1 MGCFSNGGQ
10 NVLADLFGVP
20 DLQKFLGG
28 DIEIDWDTLIP
39 LIKYPS
45 PFGQYKIRYPC
56 ELNCEHY
63 DALWTEPCRWSG
75 VRFTTGN
82 EHEIKKIA
90 HVQVFNNVLYDNST
104 GKCLPAL
111 FSPLDNRLGTTQKTG
126 NCVTCKQNMI
136 DCVGHFGYINLEYP
150 VFHVGFF
157 RLVIQMLQCICKRC
171 ASVLLTGEKRTSLRK
186 QIASPRLNYLHRK
199 ALHKKLVT
207 LSKGIKVCPNCGF
220 ENGVVKKAAGSFLKI
235 VHGEQ
240 IVNVDPF
247 LINDDDEVVN
257 LLNRTTNFLDP
268 LRVLNLF
275 SKIKSSDIP
284 LLMVQTQYAK
294 RPTDLLLTCIPVPPV
309 CIRPSVISETRAG
322 TTEDDLTVKLTEI
335 MLINNELKNDKQG
348 GVITEAVLDNW
359 DILQVQT
366 ALYID
371 SELNGIPLEQ
381 QPKKFLRSFAQRLK
395 GKQGRFRGN
404 LSGKRV
410 DFSGRTVIS
419 PDPNLK
425 VDQVG
430 VPTELAKV
438 FTFPE
443 IVNEHNIEKMR
454 KLVIN
459 GEFEHPGAN
468 YVVDSATGNKTILRY
483 PNREEIAS
491 ELKCGDIV
499 ERHLSDNDT
508 VLFNRQPSLHRISIM
523 AHRAKVMPYRTFRFN
538 QCACT
543 PYNADF
549 DGDEMNLHL
558 LQTYEARAE
567 ASLLM
572 NIKSNLITPRS
583 GEPLVAAIQDFI
595 TAGYLLTHKDTFL
608 TRDEVYRCIASIIDV
623 DLPKQQRVKVPPP
636 AILLPQRMWTGKQL
650 IELLIAPQ
658 QGTHVKVNLWAPNK
672 SHPKDTDEFTAG
684 DTFVVIRNNQ
694 LLAGM
699 LDKALLGSG
708 SKTNIFYILLRDFG
722 EDYALESMWRLGRMS
737 PVFLSNLGFS
747 IGIGDVTP
755 SDGLLVEKAQLLDS
769 GYKKCDEFIEQMNNG
784 KLKARPGMTESETL
798 ESLILHE
805 LSQIRDHAGKSCVK
819 NLSKY
824 NSPLLMAICGSK
836 GSYINISQMIA
847 SVGQQSISGHRPL
860 EDFDFRCLPIFQR
873 HDRSPVARGFVES
886 SFYSGLTPT
895 EMFYHSQAGR
905 EGLVDTAV
913 KTAETGYMQRRLV
926 KCLEDLTINYDSTV
940 RTSVGEIVQFQ
951 FGEDGLDP
959 CYMEAKSGSVV
970 DYDHIMFHTRNT
982 VPFDFEIGNEQLGA
996 LSESV
1001 AFMEEAIDSN
1011 IRKNHSLFA
1020 DQTCEYL
1027 NGYLERNQKYVD
1039 MPTHCNLHPSAS
1051 ADIRQTCNECDA
1063 AYQSRRSLMLAHCLT
1078 YTQIDAFIKLCTVKL
1093 HKAFIE
1099 PGTAVGAVSATSI
1112 GEPPTQ
1118 MTLKTFHFSGVA
1130 SMNITEGVPR
1140 IKEIIDAVRQI
1151 STPIITAEAIDNKDE
1166 MLVRR
1171 VKARIEKTTLGEIAE
1186 YIEQVFLPDDSFI
1199 LVKLNPRCIRLLQ
1212 LEVTMGSIIHSIRT
1226 AKMQIPLRRRQV
1238 ERMGKSMIIVRALD
1252 DGDIASMSLALH
1264 HLKYALPKVVVRGLP
1279 GVHRCVIHADE
1290 KRGDTFKLLVE
1301 GTDFKEVLAT
1311 YEINPNKT
1319 VFNNASMTAEVLG
1332 IEAARTTIISEIVS
1346 TMNAHGIDLDRRH
1359 VMLLADLMTY
1369 RGEVLGITRNGLVKM
1384 KDSVLLL
1391 ASFERTTDHLFEAAF
1406 FSQLDNLA
1414 GVSESIIMGTQAR
1427 IGTGM
1432 LKLLHNR
1439 GKMDISGQKR
1449 VPFFNSP
1456 DLKLKI

>member
-1 MGCFSNGGQ
+1 MTKELFCESD
-10 NVLADLFGVP
+10 LARTV
-20 DLQKFLGG
+20 
-28 DIEIDWDTLIP
+28 
-39 LIKYPS
+39 S
-45 PFGQYKIRYPC
+45 
-56 ELNCEHY
+56 
-63 DALWTEPCRWSG
+63 A

-82 EHEIKKIA
+82 QREIRQIA
-90 HVQVFNNVLYDNST
+90 HLQVFNNVLYDNAT
-104 GKCLPAL
+104 GRYLPAL
-111 FSPLDNRLGTTQKTG
+111 FGPLDNRLGTTQKSV

-171 ASVLLTGEKRTSLRK
+171 SSVLLTGEKRMSLQK
-186 QIASPRLNYLHRK
+186 QIANPRLNYLQRK

-207 LSKGIKVCPNCGF
+207 LSKGIKICPNCGF
-220 ENGVVKKAAGSFLKI
+220 ENGVVKKAVGSFLKI
-235 VHGEQ
+235 VHAEP
-240 IVNVDPF
+240 VANESDF
-247 LINDDDEVVN
+247 LSKDNNEINN
-257 LLNRTTNFLDP
+257 LLNGAKFNLIDP
-268 LRVLNLF
+268 LRVLTLF
-275 SKIKSSDIP
+275 NKIKSSDIP
-284 LLMVQTQYAK
+284 LLMVQTESAK
-294 RPTDLLLTCIPVPPV
+294 HPVDLLLTRIPVPPV
-309 CIRPSVISETRAG
+309 CIRPSVVSETRSG

-335 MLINNELKNDKQG
+335 MLINSTLKNNKHG
-348 GVITEAVLDNW
+348 GLPMKTVAENW
-359 DILQVQT
+359 DILQIQS
-366 ALYID
+366 ALYIN
-371 SELNGIPLEQ
+371 SELNGVPPEQ
-381 QPKKFLRSFAQRLK
+381 QPKKFVRSFAQRLK

-430 VPTELAKV
+430 VPIEVAKIL
-438 FTFPE
+438 TFPE

-459 GEFEHPGAN
+459 GESVHPGAN
-468 YVVDSATGNKTILRY
+468 HVVESSTGNKKFLRY
-483 PNREEIAS
+483 GNREGIANA
-491 ELKCGDIV
+491 LQYGDII
-499 ERHLSDNDT
+499 ERHLNDNDI
-508 VLFNRQPSLHRISIM
+508 VLFNRQPSLHRVSIM

-538 QCACT
+538 ECACT

-572 NIKSNLITPRS
+572 TIKSNLITPRS

-623 DLPKQQRVKVPPP
+623 NLPKKQRVKVPPP
-636 AILLPQRMWTGKQL
+636 AILFPQQMWTGKQL
-650 IELLIAPQ
+650 AELLIAPQ
-658 QGTHVKVNLWAPNK
+658 QGTHVKVNLWTPNK
-672 SHPKDTDEFTAG
+672 SHPKGADEFTAG

-708 SKTNIFYILLRDFG
+708 SKTNVFYILLRDFG
-722 EDYALESMWRLGRMS
+722 EDYALEAMWRLARMS
-737 PVFLSNLGFS
+737 PVFLSNRGFS

-755 SDGLLVEKAQLLDS
+755 SHGLLVDKAQLLDS

-784 KLKARPGMTESETL
+784 KLKARPGMTEGETL

-819 NLSKY
+819 NLSKS

-847 SVGQQSISGHRPL
+847 SVGQQSISGHRPN
-860 EDFDFRCLPIFQR
+860 EGFEFRCLPIFQR
-873 HDRSPVARGFVES
+873 HDRSPVARGFVEN

-895 EMFYHSQAGR
+895 EMFYHTMAGR

-926 KCLEDLTINYDSTV
+926 KCLEDLAVNYDSTV

-959 CYMEAKSGSVV
+959 CYMEAKVWQ
-970 DYDHIMFHTRNT
+970 F
-982 VPFDFEIGNEQLGA
+982 PFDFEIGNKQLGA

-1001 AFMEEAIDSN
+1001 AFMKEAIDSN
-1011 IRKNHSLFA
+1011 IRKKHELFA
-1020 DQTCEYL
+1020 DHTYAYL
-1027 NGYLERNQKYVD
+1027 NGYLERNQKYID
-1039 MPTHCNLHPSAS
+1039 MPTHCNSHPRAS
-1051 ADIRQTCNECDA
+1051 AAIRQKCNECNS
-1063 AYQSRRSLMLAHCLT
+1063 AYQSRRSLMLAH
-1078 YTQIDAFIKLCTVKL
+1078 FKL

-1112 GEPPTQ
+1112 GEPSTQ

-1140 IKEIIDAVRQI
+1140 IKEIINAVRQI
-1151 STPIITAEAIDNKDE
+1151 STPIITAEVINSKDE
-1166 MLVRR
+1166 TLVRR

-1186 YIEQVFLPDDSFI
+1186 YIEQVFLPDDTFI
-1199 LVKLNPRCIRLLQ
+1199 LVKLSPRRIRLLQ

-1226 AKMQIPLRRRQV
+1226 AKLPIPLKRRQV
-1238 ERMGKSMIIVRALD
+1238 EQMGKSMITIRAPD
-1252 DGDIASMSLALH
+1252 DDDSAPLSLALH
-1264 HLKYALPKVVVRGLP
+1264 YLKYALPKVVVKGLP
-1279 GVHRCVIHADE
+1279 SVHRCVINADE
-1290 KRGDTFKLLVE
+1290 KRGDTFQLLVE

-1311 YEINPNKT
+1311 YEINPKKT
-1319 VFNNASMTAEVLG
+1319 VFNNASTTAEVLG
-1332 IEAARTTIISEIVS
+1332 IEAARTAIVSEIIS
-1346 TMNAHGIDLDRRH
+1346 TMNSHGIELDRRH

-1406 FSQLDNLA
+1406 FNQLDNLA

-1439 GKMDISGQKR
+1439 GKVPAISGQKR
-1449 VPFFNSP
+1449 APFFSSP